1 MKFLIHN
8 KTLLLAGCV
17 ATLFVVGAK
26 PAAAA
31 ESAPALYN
39 SGNAAQRSGRL
50 GPAILDYERA
60 HLLAPND
67 PSIAHNLQLAR
78 EKAGVA
84 APVIPAWQRPTH
96 VLSFNGLAALASV
109 SLLLCVLIFF
119 GAPHFA
125 ANRTRLARDLE
136 ISLGAIVVLAVV
148 ALAVRWSELG
158 RAVIVGA
165 QPTARIAPAAE
176 AASVFAVKPGEIVQ
190 AEGAYGNFV
199 RIRNADG
206 QSGWISRAEVEKI
219 IPAAA

>member
-1 MKFLIHN
+1 MKFLIHH

-17 ATLFVVGAK
+17 ATLFVAGAQ

-96 VLSFNGLAALASV
+96 VLTFNGLAALASV
-109 SLLLCVLIFF
+109 SLVLGCLIFF
-119 GAPHFA
+119 GAPFFA
-125 ANRTRLARDLE
+125 TNRLRLARGVG
-136 ISLGAIVVLAVV
+136 ISLGAIVVFAVV
-148 ALAVRWSELG
+148 ALAVRGPELE

-165 QPTARIAPAAE
+165 QPTAHIAPAAE

-190 AEGAYGNFV
+190 TEGAYGNFV
-199 RIRNADG
+199 RIRNADC

-219 IPAAA
+219 IPPAA